1 LISALKNENLPVLL
15 SNIHLC
21 SINLKLPLKIS
32 TSATSLIKSYYV
44 TCILS
49 QLGWTALH
57 WAAIGENI
65 QVVEVLI
72 RSGADVNAFD
82 EVSWYV
88 FGEMS

>member
-1 LISALKNENLPVLL
+1 MVSALKNENLPVLL

-32 TSATSLIKSYYV
+32 TSATSLIK
-44 TCILS
+44 LS